1 MEQPTIYCNQLSYKV
16 MVINGGSL
24 CPSTLHSLW
33 HPTVFLQTS
42 FRFLIS
48 KHICLEALHLAS
60 SRISSSKM
68 MFPPSFPAFLSL
80 SGLVPCMNH
89 LRVSPNLSAFA
100 MSSNLLFKKK
110 LQDNKRGFPRI
121 SFHFRVTARFKWLE
135 IGWCLGVWGHTQSA
149 QPIRFWM
156 RPGTKQRLT
165 ENWRSPLCHAQC
177 SVLSSRSMSCR
188 FSDSVEWAMDQGGT

>member
-1 MEQPTIYCNQLSYKV
+1 MVVVNVQARYTHCGIPQSSYK
-16 MVINGGSL
+16 
-24 CPSTLHSLW
+24 
-33 HPTVFLQTS
+33 TS

-60 SRISSSKM
+60 SRISSSRCS
-68 MFPPSFPAFLSL
+68 PVTAFLSL
-80 SGLVPCMNH
+80 SGPVPCMNH

-110 LQDNKRGFPRI
+110 NCRTTNVAFQEYHSIFGLG
-121 SFHFRVTARFKWLE
+121 ARFKWLE
-135 IGWCLGVWGHTQSA
+135 IGWCLGVWGHTESA

-188 FSDSVEWAMDQGGT
+188 FSDSVEWAMDRGGT